1 MRDFDPTDARF
12 ITSGYLANSRPGG
25 QYFDIGGLIGGSG
38 AKKAAKTQ
46 AKAEIEAA
54 RINAESAD
62 KALALQD
69 KQFNKQI
76 ELQTPFRQSGLNA
89 NNRIAALLGM
99 PNGDGT
105 SNVGAQGYGSLNT
118 PFGAQQFQA
127 DPGYQFRFDEG
138 QKAIENGAAS
148 RGMLL
153 SGAAQKALAK
163 YGQDFASNE
172 YQNAYNRYNS
182 DQTNQYNRLAGLAG
196 VGQQANN
203 QLTNASQQYA
213 NSGSNILTQQGNAL
227 ANGVTGAANARA
239 AGQQASGNGIGDF
252 INGGLGLLASPT
264 ALGNIGG
271 SLSKLG
277 SFFKF

>member
-1 MRDFDPTDARF
+1 MRDFDPTDVRF

-25 QYFDIGGLIGGSG
+25 QYFDVGGLFGGSG
-38 AKKAAKTQ
+38 SKKAAKTQ

-54 RINAESAD
+54 RIQAESAD

-69 KQFNKQI
+69 KQFNKQV

-105 SNVGAQGYGSLNT
+105 SNVGTQGYGSLNT
-118 PFGAQQFQA
+118 PFGETQFQA

-153 SGAAQKALAK
+153 SGGAQKALAK

-172 YQNAYNRYNS
+172 YTNAYNRYNN
-182 DQTNQYNRLAGLAG
+182 DQTTQYNRLAGLAG

-203 QLTNASQQYA
+203 QLTNASQNYA
-213 NSGSNILTQQGNAL
+213 NAGSNTLQQQGMAT
-227 ANGVTGAANARA
+227 ANGITGAANARA
-239 AGQQASGNGIGDF
+239 AGQQASANAKGNFVNSLTG
-252 INGGLGLLASPT
+252 LAS
-264 ALGNIGG
+264 
-271 SLSKLG
+271 
-277 SFFKF
+277 FFL